1 MKKLLLVFLSLFTF
15 ASFGQVLFEDFE
27 TNVQPV
33 SGDWALAS
41 GTWKVFDNGIG
52 TTQSWKSS
60 NFGLYVCQ
68 GARGALSDRETV
80 AAGQLAID
88 WLVTP
93 SVTVPTSGQVRFYS
107 RSTQAG
113 LQGSAY
119 KVYIKNALTFPDP
132 TITSEYTLLDNYDE
146 LDIPTGSC
154 VQKVILL
161 DAYANNQ
168 VYIAFVHENNNGDRW
183 VLDNVK
189 VDQQCF
195 PPTNLTVAP
204 AATSAT
210 LNWTYSGP
218 ATQFEIEYGPVGFT
232 PGTGTIISPVT
243 APYPLN
249 PPLLPLTSY
258 TYYVRA
264 LCDVDNPSDWSLPRT
279 FTTTELPPGCG
290 GNFSDSGGSSGNYA
304 NNQNLVTVLCPD
316 TTGDVVTV
324 SFSSFNTLVGDI
336 LYIYNGNNTGGT
348 LLGSYSGTNLPPS
361 FTSSDATG
369 CLTFHFVSNA
379 SGVAS
384 GWTSNISCGPPP
396 ACPMPIGVTVT
407 GANSSSATVSWIDP
421 TGGTGP
427 YDIYWVP
434 TGSPAPTAGS
444 VPNATTSGNS
454 YLITGLNSNSPYTV
468 YVRTT
473 CDAANSV
480 ISDWTFP
487 TNFATTPNYCAGDHF
502 YDTGGATG
510 NYANNEDNVWTICP
524 ETAGD
529 VVTAIFSSF
538 VTSTGDV
545 LTIYDGATT
554 AAPVLGTFQGTNIP
568 PVFTSSTGCLTF
580 RFTSTASGNSAGW
593 DATIFC
599 TPPPTCALPSA
610 LTVVSVSDDSAIVSW
625 TDNNTTP
632 PAGGWMVVV
641 QPAGSGYPGAGA
653 VTIPA
658 TSNPFT
664 VNNLTPNTQ
673 YEFWVM
679 ADCGAGDNSFW
690 NGPVKFTTLF
700 AGCGSS
706 TPAGNDCPTATPLCT
721 IDGYC
726 GNTSGSYSV
735 NTWPELSSAF
745 CGSIEN
751 NSFLTFQATCTSV
764 CLEVEVGN
772 CTNGS
777 GIQFFLFTAAT
788 CGSGPVTSVNC
799 FSPMNP
805 GLNTPCFTG
814 LIPGQEYILMIDG
827 FAGAICDYS
836 VTVTTPACVSTGVQ
850 VAASNPVD
858 PTEDFTEDNELGATT
873 ICFGESLNL
882 TATGSNGIYT
892 WTASDQNSIA
902 VTANDVVLFTPGAPG
917 VYTVTAS
924 TNDPASICN
933 TSDTYTI
940 TVLDVIQP
948 TFVNPS
954 PICVGAA
961 NIPLSNTDTN
971 GVTGTWVLVTDATT
985 TPVTTVPATQIDATV
1000 AGTYTYIFNPDPV
1013 AFECSPQFTLVVD
1026 ILATCDFNVLGT
1038 AVNIETCETAV
1049 DGDYF
1054 NVTGGTI
1061 APPANVYTN
1070 NNFGTY
1076 VQNSGNLVLNGGQL
1090 ISFENTASTVCSAN
1104 MYYRV
1109 YADGSTPGA
1118 FTTLPLTFVEACSG
1132 GTFTNGN
1139 TCNAGDQIW
1148 ADITST
1154 NLDLTTFAP
1163 GDYVI
1168 EVYYDLVGDDGTG
1181 TACGTTILVNN
1192 NSNNFIAT
1200 FAIQGTP
1207 SFTWQDEQC
1216 GSSNAVITVS
1226 GFNPGDV
1233 YSVTFDD
1240 DDVPTGPMNIQA
1252 DFNGNI
1258 HINGLDAGVYDNF
1271 VFTINGCDI
1280 LAPAPITIV
1289 DYSPSVTG
1297 ITSNSPICFEEDAVF
1312 TIQASA
1318 GFDIDYTINGSNIVE
1333 TVTVDASGV
1342 ATITVPSP
1350 AVGTV
1355 DLALLNIYNSVCNI
1369 AVTDTHSVIVN
1380 PLPTATILAASPF
1393 ACIGSDAVF
1402 TINGTPG
1409 ASVTYTQN
1417 GTPAAT
1423 PLVLDAAGT
1432 ATLTVPTTVN
1442 MQVVLV
1448 DVTDGTTGCSDA
1460 VFSQIANV
1468 AIVDIPLPQT
1478 TNTDPTCETPQGSI
1492 EVTSP
1497 LIAQLNYPGDLFI
1510 SEVTDSQPGSLTYV
1524 EIYNGTG
1531 SSVDLSNYKVKV
1543 YVNGNTTALCDLP
1556 LSGTLLHDDVV
1567 VVKIGSSANEGGV
1580 VPDLEF
1586 TACSGVNNNDRITLA
1601 TSADVEIDVWG
1612 TPDGAPFTPPFTPSF
1627 GIGYNYQRVTIGTT
1641 LPSINW
1647 DPADWVA
1654 VDWGN
1659 PTSAEDYS
1667 SVGVY
1672 TLFVASYEYILN
1684 DGTADT
1690 VQTNPM
1696 FSGLTSGNY
1705 TLVAHDTVT
1714 NCYSQPLSIT
1724 LANPVMNDP
1733 VTSFTYSTPVCND
1746 NANLLPVTSAPDFAF
1761 GGEFTSTAGLVIV
1774 DIATGEID
1782 VMNST
1787 PGTYTV
1793 TYTVLPDMAN
1803 CINGGSSTFDVTI
1816 TASTEATFNAITLCE
1831 GDSNTSLPVLSN
1843 EGFAGV
1849 WDVSSIDSSVAGTYT
1864 YTFTPDQGQCASV
1877 GTLDVNILAKDIV
1890 TFEDVEIC
1898 VGAEVEFPTV
1908 SVEGYQL
1915 TGTWSPSTIDTS
1927 FNGSTTYTFTP
1938 DDICYA
1944 TSTFTVTTKGCQIQ
1958 KGISPNYDGLNDN
1971 FDLSAFNVS
1980 KLEIFNRY
1988 GRIVYSKV
1996 NYVDEWNGK
2005 ADNGKELPD
2014 ATYYYVIHFDDMPSK
2029 TGWIYINREH

>member
-1 MKKLLLVFLSLFTF
+1 MKKLLLVFLSLFAF
-15 ASFGQVLFEDFE
+15 ASYGQALFEDFE
-27 TNVQPV
+27 GTATPDLAT
-33 SGDWALAS
+33 GDWALDS
-41 GTWKVFDNGIG
+41 GTWKFFDNGVGSNNTVQI
-52 TTQSWKSS
+52 TT
-60 NFGLYVCQ
+60 FGSLVCQ
-68 GARGALSDRETV
+68 DTRAAYLNRETV
-80 AAGQLAID
+80 AAGQFSID

-93 SVTVPTSGQVRFYS
+93 QVTIPANGQIRFYG
-107 RSTQAG
+107 RSTQSG
-113 LQGSAY
+113 EQGSVY
-119 KVYIKNALTFPDP
+119 KVYIST
-132 TITSEYTLLDNYDE
+132 TSQTDVTSFTLLATYNE
-146 LDIPTGSC
+146 LDFPNGPC
-154 VQKVILL
+154 QQEFILL
-161 DAYANNQ
+161 DAYPAGTQ
-168 VYIAFVHENNNGDRW
+168 AYFAFVHENNNGDRW

-195 PPTNLTVAP
+195 PPTNLQAAP

-210 LNWTYSGP
+210 LTWSYAGP
-218 ATQFEIEYGPVGFT
+218 ATQFEIEYGPIGFT
-232 PGTGTIISPVT
+232 PGTGTFISPVSS
-243 APYPLN
+243 PYPLN

-264 LCDVDNPSDWSLPRT
+264 LCDVDNPSPWSDPRT

-290 GNFSDSGGSSGNYA
+290 GNFSDSGGASGNYG
-304 NNQNLVTVLCPD
+304 NNQNIVTVLCPD

-324 SFSSFNTLVGDI
+324 SFSSFNTQAGDI
-336 LYIYNGNNTGGT
+336 LYVYNGDNTGAT
-348 LLGSYSGTNLPPS
+348 LLGSYSGANTPPS
-361 FTSSDATG
+361 FTSSAANG

-379 SGVAS
+379 TGVAA

-396 ACPMPIGVTVT
+396 ACPMPIAVTVT

-434 TGSPAPTAGS
+434 TGSPAPTASS
-444 VPNATTSGNS
+444 VPNASSVPGYS
-454 YLITGLNSNSPYTV
+454 YLIPGLNSNSPYTV

-473 CDAANSV
+473 CDATNGV

-487 TNFATTPNYCAGDHF
+487 TNFTTTPNYCAGDHF

-510 NYANNEDNVWTICP
+510 NYGNNENIFWTICP
-524 ETAGD
+524 ETTGD
-529 VVTAIFSSF
+529 VVTAIFNSF
-538 VTSTGDV
+538 ATATGDI
-545 LTIYDGATT
+545 LTVYNGNNTS
-554 AAPVLGTFQGTNIP
+554 APVLGTYQGTNLP

-580 RFTSTASGNSAGW
+580 QFTSTASANQAGW
-593 DATIFC
+593 DASIFC
-599 TPPPTCALPSA
+599 TPPPTCALPTA
-610 LTVVSVSDDSAIVSW
+610 LSVVSISDDSVEVTW

-632 PAGGWMVVV
+632 PAGGWLVVV
-641 QPAGSGYPGAGA
+641 QPVGTGYPGAGA

-664 VNNLTPNTQ
+664 INNLNPNTQ
-673 YEFWVM
+673 YEFWVR
-679 ADCGAGDNSFW
+679 ADCGNGDNSFW
-690 NGPVKFTTLF
+690 NGPINFTTLF

-706 TPAGNDCPTATPLCT
+706 EPAGNDAPNATPVCT
-721 IDGYC
+721 VDGYC
-726 GNTSGSYSV
+726 GNTSGSYTV
-735 NTWPELSSAF
+735 NTWPELSTAF

-751 NSFLTFQATCTSV
+751 NSFLTFQASCTTV
-764 CLEVEVGN
+764 TLDVLVGN

-777 GIQFFLFTAAT
+777 GVQFFLFSANTI
-788 CGSGPVTSVNC
+788 GSGPVSSIAC
-799 FSPMNP
+799 YSPMNP
-805 GLNTPCFTG
+805 GTNALTFNG
-814 LIPGQEYILMIDG
+814 LAPGQTYILMIDG

-836 VTVTTPACVSTGVQ
+836 VTVTSPGCTSTGVQ
-850 VAASNPVD
+850 VTASNPVD
-858 PTEDFTEDNELGATT
+858 PTEDFTEDDEAGATT
-873 ICFGESLNL
+873 ICLGESLNL
-882 TATGSNGIYT
+882 TASGSNGVYT
-892 WTASDQNSIA
+892 WTASDPNSIA

-961 NIPLSNTDTN
+961 NIPLATTDTN
-971 GVTGTWVLVTDATT
+971 GVTGTWELVTDATT

-1000 AGTYTYIFNPDPV
+1000 AGTYTYVFNPDPV
-1013 AFECSPQFTLVVD
+1013 TFACSPQFTMVVD
-1026 ILATCDFNVLGT
+1026 ILGTCDFNVLGT

-1049 DGDYF
+1049 NGDYF

-1070 NNFGTY
+1070 NDFGTY

-1090 ISFENTASTVCSAN
+1090 VSFENTASTVCSAN

-1109 YADGSTPGA
+1109 YAAGSTPGA

-1139 TCNAGDQIW
+1139 SCNAGDQIW

-1154 NLDLTTFAP
+1154 NLDLTTFTP

-1168 EVYYDLVGDDGTG
+1168 EVYYDLVGDDGSG

-1192 NSNNFIAT
+1192 NNNNFIAT

-1240 DDVPTGPMNIQA
+1240 NDVPTGPMNIQA
-1252 DFNGNI
+1252 NFNGDIN
-1258 HINGLDAGVYDNF
+1258 INGLDAGVYDNF

-1289 DYSPSVTG
+1289 DFSPSVTG

-1318 GFDIDYTINGSNIVE
+1318 GFDIDYTINGSTVVE
-1333 TVTVDASGV
+1333 TVTVDASGI
-1342 ATITVPSP
+1342 ATITITAP

-1369 AVTDTHSVIVN
+1369 TVTDTHSVIVN

-1417 GTPAAT
+1417 GTPGAA
-1423 PLVLDAAGT
+1423 PIVLDAAGT

-1442 MQVVLV
+1442 MQIILG
-1448 DVTDGTTGCSDA
+1448 DVTDATTGCTDA

-1468 AIVDIPLPQT
+1468 AIVDIPLPET
-1478 TNTDPTCETPQGSI
+1478 TNTDPTCATPQGSI

-1543 YVNGNTTALCDLP
+1543 YVNGGATALCDLP
-1556 LSGTLLHDDVV
+1556 LTGTLAHDDVV

-1586 TACSGVNNNDRITLA
+1586 TACSGVNNNDKIALA

-1612 TPDGAPFTPPFTPSF
+1612 TPDGTPFTPPFGPY

-1647 DPADWVA
+1647 EPADWVA

-1690 VQTNPM
+1690 VQTNPI
-1696 FSGLTSGNY
+1696 FSGLAAGNY
-1705 TLVAHDTVT
+1705 TLVAHDTIT

-1724 LANPVMNDP
+1724 LSNSNTVDP
-1733 VTSFTYSTPVCND
+1733 VTAFTYVTPVCND
-1746 NANLLPVTSAPDFAF
+1746 NANLLPDTSAPNFAV
-1761 GGEFTSTAGLVIV
+1761 GGEFTSTTGLVI

-1782 VMNST
+1782 VVNST

-1793 TYTVLPDMAN
+1793 TYTVLPDVAN
-1803 CINGGSSTFDVTI
+1803 CINGASSTFVVVI
-1816 TASTEATFNAITLCE
+1816 TASTPATFNAIALCE
-1831 GDSNTSLPVLSN
+1831 GDTNSALPVTSI
-1843 EGFAGV
+1843 EGFTGT
-1849 WDVSSIDSSVAGTYT
+1849 WDVSSIDTSVAGTYT

-1877 GTLDVNILAKDIV
+1877 GTLEVTIIAKDIV
-1890 TFEDVEIC
+1890 TFDGVEIC
-1898 VGAEVEFPTV
+1898 VGAEVEFPIE
-1908 SVEGYQL
+1908 SVEGHQL

-1927 FNGSTTYTFTP
+1927 LNGSTTYTFTP

-1944 TSTFTVTTKGCQIQ
+1944 TSTFIVTTKGCQIQ

-1988 GRIVYSKV
+1988 GRIVYSKN
-1996 NYVDEWNGK
+1996 NYVNEWNGK

-2014 ATYYYVIHFDDMPSK
+2014 ATYYYVIHFNDMPSK